1 MSDKRVSHNCF
12 LRTKLVFFFFKA
24 ISNLERNSALYQSY
38 IIVFVLIQK
47 DVEEFEDTKGVVT
60 IRNLSK
66 RPTLSN
72 RILIQF
78 IITIVSL
85 YQCYRS

>member
-1 MSDKRVSHNCF
+1 MSGKRVSPNCF
-12 LRTKLVFFFFKA
+12 FRTKLLFFFFKA
-24 ISNLERNSALYQSY
+24 ISNIELNSALHQSY
-38 IIVFVLIQK
+38 IIVFDLIQK
-47 DVEEFEDTKGVVT
+47 YLEEFDDTKGVIT
-60 IRNLSK
+60 IHNLSK
-66 RPTLSN
+66 GPTLSN